1 MLEARTDVLQ
11 DELES
16 WVLRAAPEARNVDE
30 LRGLFR
36 LASASES
43 ICDAARDMTWYVEHG
58 EPLHPVVQM
67 ALEETEETSVE
78 TVVQPGSPADGR
90 SLKELQVETETG
102 MFVLGIQRGIAVGL
116 PAARDLRCF
125 APATGL
131 ISVGPE
137 EGEEELIALCGE
149 QPVPVET

>member
-1 MLEARTDVLQ
+1 VLQ

-78 TVVQPGSPADGR
+78 TVVQPGSPADGK

-102 MFVLGIQRGIAVGL
+102 MFVLAIQRGSRWVYRPEG
-116 PAARDLRCF
+116 PPCLR
-125 APATGL
+125 GGDRL
-131 ISVGPE
+131 ISIGPE